1 MRHLAAAR
9 AVAGIAALTFAAI
22 GCGSSSSGGSQA
34 VTQPTSSESATAAP
48 NKNGCTPAP
57 AVTGDP
63 QDNKYSHEP
72 PLTIAHAAYT
82 ARVVTNCGTIM
93 VSLDG
98 KHAPHTV
105 NSFAFLAKQGYFTD
119 TPCHRLTTSGIY
131 VLQCGDP
138 TGTGTGGP
146 GYTIPDE
153 NLAHATYPAGTVAMA
168 NTGQPHTGGS
178 QFFFV
183 YANTNLPPQY
193 TPFGRITAGLDVLKK
208 VAAAGSTPPGD
219 GKPNQPVV
227 IESFGVTKG

>member
-1 MRHLAAAR
+1 MRRVLLAA
-9 AVAGIAALTFAAI
+9 VAALALA
-22 GCGSSSSGGSQA
+22 GCGSSSSGGGSTARVQPGTPTPSA
-34 VTQPTSSESATAAP
+34 VATNA
-48 NKNGCTPAP
+48 NGCTKAP
-57 AVTGDP
+57 ALQASP
-63 QDNKYSHEP
+63 QSYGAEP
-72 PLTIAHAAYT
+72 KLTTAKAAYT
-82 ARVVTNCGTIM
+82 ATIVTNCGTIV

-105 NSFAFLAKQGYFTD
+105 NSFAFLARKGYFTN

-153 NLAHATYPAGTVAMA
+153 NLNGATYPAGTLAMA

-183 YANTNLPPQY
+183 YQNTDLPPQY
-193 TPFGRITAGLDVLKK
+193 TPFGTVTQGLDVLRRI
-208 VAAAGSTPPGD
+208 AAAGSNPPGD
-219 GKPNQPVV
+219 GSPVQPVV
-227 IESFGVTKG
+227 IESFTVAKG